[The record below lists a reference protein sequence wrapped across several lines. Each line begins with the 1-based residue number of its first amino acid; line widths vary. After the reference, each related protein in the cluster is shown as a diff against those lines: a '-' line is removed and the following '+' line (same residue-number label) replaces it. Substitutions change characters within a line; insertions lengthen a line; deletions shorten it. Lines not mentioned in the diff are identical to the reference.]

1 MNNKVV
7 LKIVAICA
15 AIFVVFGIVT
25 AILAARLAPS
35 EWTEGN
41 WTIGGGEPFEYHKD
55 EYVDLDGVTQIN
67 VDTVS
72 TDVTFYES
80 DSQLEVILDC
90 EGYTNSEPIKL
101 EVTQSG
107 SIVNAVIEY
116 PKVFWGSLSITKS
129 SLMVGIPADYSDR
142 IFVDG
147 VSSRVL
153 LEGIGNNEFQ
163 EIKIHTVS
171 GDVFIKCESIDMLSL
186 NSVSGDLNVRQ
197 TMINSLEADTT
208 SGDVDISSLSSDC
221 VSVKVDTVSGRIN
234 LVYDSLCQT
243 NIDSTSGNVTLDIP
257 DDAKIDLDFD
267 STSGDV
273 KGDYN
278 KSSEGVYV
286 KVDTTSGDLTIE

>member
-25 AILAARLAPS
+25 AILAVRIAPG

-41 WTIGGGEPFEYHKD
+41 WTIGRGEPFEYHKD

-67 VDTVS
+67 VDTIS

-90 EGYTNSEPIKL
+90 EGYTNGEPIKL

-107 SIVNAVIEY
+107 SIINAAIEY
-116 PKVFWGSLSITKS
+116 PKVFWGNLSITKS
-129 SLMVGIPADYSDR
+129 SLMIGIPADYSEG
-142 IFVDG
+142 IVVDG
-147 VSSRVL
+147 VSSEVF
-153 LEGIGNNEFQ
+153 LEGISKNEFQ
-163 EIKIHTVS
+163 EIKIYTVS
-171 GDVFIKCESIDMLSL
+171 GDVFIKCESIDMLKL

-197 TMINSLEADTT
+197 TMINSLDVDTT
-208 SGDVDISSLSSDC
+208 SGNVDISSLSADC
-221 VSVKVDTVSGRIN
+221 ARVNVNTVSGRIN
-234 LVYDSLCQT
+234 LVYDSLCPT
-243 NIDSTSGNVTLDIP
+243 NINSTSGDVTLDIP
-257 DDAKIDLDFD
+257 SDTKIDLDFD
-267 STSGDV
+267 STTGDV
-273 KGDYN
+273 NGDYN